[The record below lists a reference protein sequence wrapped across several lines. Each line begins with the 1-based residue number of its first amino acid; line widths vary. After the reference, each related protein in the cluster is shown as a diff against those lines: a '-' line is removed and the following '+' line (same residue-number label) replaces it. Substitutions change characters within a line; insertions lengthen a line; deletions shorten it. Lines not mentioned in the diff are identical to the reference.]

1 MSEVVVLAA
10 SAATSVSQAAV
21 DDGNGA
27 LSLMELLVELSSS
40 LTVNSSLKYRRGDHR
55 AIAVEPDDHWRS
67 TAPYCSREVTV
78 MRRKRRREV
87 LNAFFDSSTA
97 SRTAPVFSTSSVV
110 FRHQM
115 RQLFQNAKQ
124 NIRQVTETHAALLG
138 LLCSAVVP
146 DIESEEASQGAAVSA
161 EVSEATLMF
170 YIILRTSIAASPNW
184 QKPPVIPRCWLS
196 PSIMEMIERSSALQK
211 TMRWSCDPDPV
222 VEAALGVDSTR
233 YSRFAFEPYMS
244 YHVPELRTYH
254 TDPTGASATKLLAA
268 TDGAEKYLFITN
280 TSNTGAAYDA
290 PHYWHTEEKE
300 DVRCLF
306 TRKSLNDS
314 ESERGPYSSPHA
326 AQRDPS
332 VVYAP
337 LQSGSKTAKSFCS
350 IFREEYPGNSPFCSL
365 LFVALHR
372 GIVGQQD
379 PYLFLRL
386 ESGGRACSSLG
397 TTSFSSKLSFSQ
409 FGEAAESFSS
419 TFPVSIGISPEFLVA
434 TAGKDSGEAMLGK
447 GMNRTALDEQGGVET
462 KDTQCVR
469 GIIAMLQWSCQS
481 GTLFLRL
488 QQLCD
493 VSERPEWRAALGQY
507 GKSAIEA
514 LRWLLLSLQRL
525 VAEMGDR
532 AGGPHSVSFRELLVA
547 QRRLR
552 HIAEDITA
560 LSDVLF
566 VHAGTNWEASQV
578 LGELSSAT
586 LLTSLYKHY
595 AQRTVNNQWR
605 DQRLTVAGLTD
616 YPVRRLDVIG
626 ELFLAVLR
634 PLHCMLGAWLCAG
647 ELKDPYDEFFV
658 LPSHGTTAC
667 GFLVDTSAQRLPGF
681 ISSETAE
688 RILHAGVSLRV
699 LRAAARHMIPCA
711 TNEQARLRSQ
721 AEDVDAAALHQEQ
734 MNDVSDI
741 NWLLRD
747 FMESLLGYRSP
758 LMFVEM
764 PEVSLLT
771 QQGSLSHWQAFYGAC
786 NNVLL
791 SVGNEMESES
801 MNGATFEPI
810 GLVHVVSINSVVGD
824 DVKRSACTSGG
835 ELVGGKAKSLMTSL
849 SRLSKATTAW
859 HDVVCEELTQCANA
873 MSREEAAAKT
883 KERAALRLAYERKIL
898 QRNSRRKLQ
907 QWKAQRLSL
916 NMERA
921 AVLSRSVEEL
931 LELYAR
937 VLGEPSTTEKQEQEE
952 ATEDGRRTP
961 IGRFVAPLTE
971 LTSPRRAAERS
982 VTTTQGKATLSF
994 AVPVFLTK
1002 EETPCETLAVAA
1014 PRTTVPP
1021 FHCGSSS
1028 MWMSTLSLSL
1038 FSGQKSFLWQEEQPR
1053 EEAPASEMYAV
1064 ADINNEEYLMK
1075 RAGPHVSDTG
1085 AREAMFA
1092 QFEAAESRMKNYVV
1106 SSEAYQQAC
1115 REAAIKLLQGEDN
1128 NGSRTT
1134 DNNECIREHW
1144 WTNPTVDE
1152 GNLFGSQGISLT
1164 VIEALQAP
1172 HTLTEEHAKRLLHCS
1187 SYYLTLSS
1195 YTASYLTHKA
1205 LQVMLLGPY
1214 GTLYRLTQQFL
1225 DVCLMQSSRVAD
1237 RMTGLWQ
1244 RLTKSAIEDN
1254 NFSAS
1259 AFMATL
1265 NAAFVDE
1272 WESCVLHG
1280 RDTLQVQLALA
1291 VQDDTNA
1298 GIDVFSA
1305 ANEEEEGSGAGGS
1318 ILFQDT
1324 AFRSRTIDL
1333 VTPQIV
1339 EETGEEEHED
1349 DPERGQ
1355 VREEAI
1361 TLPDNPFDFISQLTM
1376 IYSMP
1381 CEGFWL
1387 LPKDAVAVYGD
1398 LFSTLLFWTSV
1409 TQLVTRVW
1417 RVGIKSGVPE
1427 AFFFCNTSRTVLG
1440 AVAQHMWFLIAGFVR
1455 EYRHT
1460 LRFESGV
1467 LYSYCQLERFTTD
1480 HAAFLEQ
1487 CRFAAMLTPAFAR
1500 ARRQV
1505 YGMVRQLEEVEQCL
1519 LRATEENA
1527 ADATMAC
1534 SVSIDSRDSKATNTA
1549 ATHTASSITST
1560 LSSGFDSKR
1569 TKGKKRT
1576 RASGRET
1583 EVSGGGGCA
1592 APGPR
1597 VRRKPSQSLTS
1608 TSSPSDVPPNFQH
1621 NTCTSLKGQQ
1631 RQCLEEDMAR
1641 RIEARGRSVRDHIR
1655 RRLRSFAGL
1664 TDIFVEHLTA
1674 VRDSAA
1680 EEAESPFLSQD
1691 DDLVEQVSPRSTTR
1705 NTTRASALSSLI
1717 RILEMVQSAVYV
1729 KL

>member
-10 SAATSVSQAAV
+10 SAATSVSRAAV

-27 LSLMELLVELSSS
+27 LSLVELLVELSSS
-40 LTVNSSLKYRRGDHR
+40 LAVNSSLKYRHGDHR
-55 AIAVEPDDHWRS
+55 AIGVEPDDNWRS
-67 TAPYCSREVTV
+67 AATYCPREVTV
-78 MRRKRRREV
+78 VRRKRRREV
-87 LNAFFDSSTA
+87 LNTFFDSSTA
-97 SRTAPVFSTSSVV
+97 SRTKPVFSTSSVV

-146 DIESEEASQGAAVSA
+146 DIESEEASQGVTVSA
-161 EVSEATLMF
+161 EVSEATLML

-196 PSIMEMIERSSALQK
+196 PSITEMMERSSALQK
-211 TMRWSCDPDPV
+211 TMRWSCDADPV
-222 VEAALGVDSTR
+222 VEAALGVDYTR

-254 TDPTGASATKLLAA
+254 TGPAGAATTKLLGA
-268 TDGAEKYLFITN
+268 TNKAERYLFITN
-280 TSNTGAAYDA
+280 TSDTDAACDD

-306 TRKSLNDS
+306 TRKRLNNL

-337 LQSGSKTAKSFCS
+337 LQLGGKTAKSFCS
-350 IFREEYPGNSPFCSL
+350 IFREEYPENSPFCSL

-379 PYLFLRL
+379 PYLLLRL
-386 ESGGRACSSLG
+386 ESGGRASSPLG

-409 FGEAAESFSS
+409 FGETAESSS
-419 TFPVSIGISPEFLVA
+419 SAFPLSIGISPEFLGA
-434 TAGKDSGEAMLGK
+434 AAGKDNGEAMLGK
-447 GMNRTALDEQGGVET
+447 GVNRAALDEQGGVET

-488 QQLCD
+488 RQLCD

-547 QRRLR
+547 QKRLR

-566 VHAGTNWEASQV
+566 VHAGTDWEASQV
-578 LGELSSAT
+578 LRELSSAT
-586 LLTSLYKHY
+586 LLTSLYRYY

-605 DQRLTVAGLTD
+605 DQRLTVAGVTD
-616 YPVRRLDVIG
+616 SPVRRLDIIG

-634 PLHCMLGAWLCAG
+634 PLHRMMGAWLCAG

-699 LRAAARHMIPCA
+699 LRAAARHVILCA

-747 FMESLLGYRSP
+747 FMESLLGYRSS

-771 QQGSLSHWQAFYGAC
+771 QQGSLSHWKAFYGAC

-791 SVGNEMESES
+791 SVGSEMESES
-801 MNGATFEPI
+801 KNDATFEPI
-810 GLVHVVSINSVVGD
+810 GLVHVFPINSVVGD
-824 DVKRSACTSGG
+824 DVKRSACTGG
-835 ELVGGKAKSLMTSL
+835 GGLVGGKPKSLMTSL

-859 HDVVCEELTQCANA
+859 HDTVCEELTQCANT

-883 KERAALRLAYERKIL
+883 KERAALRLAYEIKIL

-921 AVLSRSVEEL
+921 AVLSRSVDEL

-937 VLGEPSTTEKQEQEE
+937 VLGQPSTTERQEE
-952 ATEDGRRTP
+952 EEAKDDGRQTP
-961 IGRFVAPLTE
+961 IGRFVAPLTK
-971 LTSPRRAAERS
+971 LTSPTRAAERS

-994 AVPVFLTK
+994 AAPVFLNK
-1002 EETPCETLAVAA
+1002 EETPCETLTVAV

-1021 FHCGSSS
+1021 FRRGSSS

-1038 FSGQKSFLWQEEQPR
+1038 FSGQKSFPWKEEQPR
-1053 EEAPASEMYAV
+1053 EEAPTSEMYAV
-1064 ADINNEEYLMK
+1064 AHINDEDYLMK
-1075 RAGPHVSDTG
+1075 RAGPQVSDAGT
-1085 AREAMFA
+1085 REAMLD
-1092 QFEAAESRMKNYVV
+1092 QFEAAESRIQGYVV
-1106 SSEAYQQAC
+1106 SSEVYQQTC
-1115 REAAIKLLQGEDN
+1115 REAAIKLLQDEDS
-1128 NGSRTT
+1128 NGDRTT

-1144 WTNPTVDE
+1144 WTNPTADE
-1152 GNLFGSQGISLT
+1152 GNLFGPQGISLT
-1164 VIEALQAP
+1164 LTEALQAP

-1225 DVCLMQSSRVAD
+1225 DVCLMQSGRVAD

-1244 RLTKSAIEDN
+1244 RLTKSAIEEN

-1259 AFMATL
+1259 AFMAML

-1280 RDTLQVQLALA
+1280 RDTLQVQLALT
-1291 VQDDTNA
+1291 VQNDANV
-1298 GIDVFSA
+1298 GIDVFSV

-1324 AFRSRTIDL
+1324 AFRSRTFDP
-1333 VTPQIV
+1333 VTTQMV
-1339 EETGEEEHED
+1339 EEAGQEEHKD
-1349 DPERGQ
+1349 DAEKGQ

-1361 TLPDNPFDFISQLTM
+1361 ALPDNPFDFISQLTM
-1376 IYSMP
+1376 IYSTP

-1387 LPKDAVAVYGD
+1387 LPKNAVAVYGD

-1427 AFFFCNTSRTVLG
+1427 AFFFCNISRTVLS
-1440 AVAQHMWFLIAGFVR
+1440 AVAQYMWFLIAGFVR

-1480 HAAFLEQ
+1480 HAAFLEK

-1519 LRATEENA
+1519 LRASEENA
-1527 ADATMAC
+1527 TDAAMAC
-1534 SVSIDSRDSKATNTA
+1534 SVSIDGRDSKATHTA
-1549 ATHTASSITST
+1549 STHTASSITT
-1560 LSSGFDSKR
+1560 ALSSDFGSKR

-1576 RASGRET
+1576 RAPGGET
-1583 EVSGGGGCA
+1583 EVSGGGGSA
-1592 APGPR
+1592 AHGPR
-1597 VRRKPSQSLTS
+1597 IRRKPSQSLAS
-1608 TSSPSDVPPNFQH
+1608 TSSPSDVSPNFQR
-1621 NTCTSLKGQQ
+1621 NSCGSLKERRQ
-1631 RQCLEEDMAR
+1631 QCLEDDVAR
-1641 RIEARGRSVRDHIR
+1641 RVEARRRSVRDQVR

-1664 TDIFVEHLTA
+1664 TEIFVEHLTA
-1674 VRDSAA
+1674 VRDNAA

-1691 DDLVEQVSPRSTTR
+1691 DDLVEQVSPRSATRKTTS
-1705 NTTRASALSSLI
+1705 TSALSSLI
-1717 RILEMVQSAVYV
+1717 RTLEMVQSAVYV